1 MLKSRGASERPFG
14 ELGTPAPP
22 PARSARSRRALLSS
36 GRTLQAPPAPARSP
50 GQPRGHLGCSSGVG
64 PLRRHPRHARPSRR
78 PTRRCGTLPPPRCA
92 PGRHRPAPALP
103 LPHFT
108 ASARPTDAR
117 RARLPPCAGSASTSS
132 PAQVAAG
139 LPGAAAQGR
148 FPRPRPGSGR
158 VFTRLGP
165 APPSRVKANLTAAPS
180 APARASRRGSLQ
192 PAAPSV
198 ARGACARGLRV
209 RRSLM
214 HAGPRAGRVV
224 PSRRVQPR
232 PPPVRGLVRGQRAPP
247 RPTRLRTRER
257 APLSA
262 TLIRSSARVAPGR
275 QRGGGAGV
283 LRRLGAAGDRQ
294 RLAAAPHQSGP
305 RGRGPLRPSLVRQC
319 VPSDL
324 TKEALPCG

>member
-50 GQPRGHLGCSSGVG
+50 G
-64 PLRRHPRHARPSRR
+64 A
-78 PTRRCGTLPPPRCA
+78 
-92 PGRHRPAPALP
+92 
-103 LPHFT
+103 
-108 ASARPTDAR
+108 
-117 RARLPPCAGSASTSS
+117 
-132 PAQVAAG
+132 
-139 LPGAAAQGR
+139 
-148 FPRPRPGSGR
+148 
-158 VFTRLGP
+158 